1 MMENENVFSINEKEV
16 MDFYGLKGGLGKI
29 SLRSK
34 IFRSWLLHK
43 SAFSSIISSWI
54 IRLQRSRGVKIGEN
68 CHFSPYI
75 LIDLIYPSMISIGNN
90 VTIGSNTMIFAHYNP
105 TANKLLK
112 ENGYPRE
119 VKKVTINDGAVI
131 GPGSII
137 TMGTT
142 IGKNSIIGAGSVVSN
157 TIPDFSVALGNPARV
172 IKKINL

>member
-1 MMENENVFSINEKEV
+1 METDSISSINEKEV
-16 MDFYGLKGGLGKI
+16 MDFYELKGSFGRLGLRLKI
-29 SLRSK
+29 L
-34 IFRSWLLHK
+34 RSWLLHK
-43 SAFSSIISSWI
+43 SSFSSINSSWI
-54 IRLQRSRGVKIGEN
+54 VKLQRSRGVKIGKD
-68 CHFSPYI
+68 CHISPYV
-75 LIDLIYPSMISIGNN
+75 LIDLIYPSMVSIGNN

-105 TANKLLK
+105 TANKFLK

-119 VKKVTINDGAVI
+119 VKQVTINDGAVI

>member
-1 MMENENVFSINEKEV
+1 MENNSISSINEKEV
-16 MDFYGLKGGLGKI
+16 MEFYGLKGSFGRLGLRLKI
-29 SLRSK
+29 L
-34 IFRSWLLHK
+34 RSWLLHK
-43 SAFSSIISSWI
+43 SSFPSINSSWI
-54 IRLQRSRGVKIGEN
+54 IMLQRSRGVKIGKN
-68 CHFSPYI
+68 CHISPYV
-75 LIDLIYPSMISIGNN
+75 LIDLIYPSMVSIGNN

-157 TIPDFSVALGNPARV
+157 TIPDFSVAIGNPARV
-172 IKKINL
+172 VKKINL

>member
-1 MMENENVFSINEKEV
+1 MEHDSISSINEKEV
-16 MDFYGLKGGLGKI
+16 MNFYGLTGSLGRLK
-29 SLRSK
+29 LRSK
-34 IFRSWLLHK
+34 ILRSWILHK
-43 SAFSSIISSWI
+43 SAFSSINSSWVVK
-54 IRLQRSRGVKIGEN
+54 LQRSRGVKIGEN
-68 CHFSPYI
+68 CHFSPYV
-75 LIDLIYPSMISIGNN
+75 LIDLIYPGMIDIGNN

-119 VKKVTINDGAVI
+119 VKNVTINDGAVI

-157 TIPDFSVALGNPARV
+157 TIPDFSVAIGNPARV
-172 IKKINL
+172 IKKIER

>member
-1 MMENENVFSINEKEV
+1 MENDSISSINEKEV
-16 MDFYGLKGGLGKI
+16 MEFYGLKGSFGRLGLRLKI
-29 SLRSK
+29 L
-34 IFRSWLLHK
+34 RSWLLHK
-43 SAFSSIISSWI
+43 SSFPSINSSWV
-54 IRLQRSRGVKIGEN
+54 IRLQRSRGVKIGKN
-68 CHFSPYI
+68 CHISPYV
-75 LIDLIYPSMISIGNN
+75 LIDLIYPSMVSIGNN
-90 VTIGSNTMIFAHYNP
+90 VTIGSNTMIFARYNQ
-105 TANKLLK
+105 TANKFLK

-119 VKKVTINDGAVI
+119 VKNVTINDGAVI

>member
-1 MMENENVFSINEKEV
+1 MEPENISSINEKEV
-16 MDFYGLKGGLGKI
+16 MDFYGLTGGLGRLK
-29 SLRSK
+29 LRSK
-34 IFRSWLLHK
+34 ILRSWILHK
-43 SAFSSIISSWI
+43 SAFSSINSSWVVK
-54 IRLQRSRGVKIGEN
+54 LQRSRGVKIGKN
-68 CHFSPYI
+68 CHFSPYV
-75 LIDLIYPSMISIGNN
+75 LIDLIYPGMIDIGNN

-119 VKKVTINDGAVI
+119 VKKVSIDDGAVI

-142 IGKNSIIGAGSVVSN
+142 IGKNSIIGAGSIVSN

>member
-1 MMENENVFSINEKEV
+1 MEHDSISSINEKEV
-16 MDFYGLKGGLGKI
+16 MNFYGLTGSLGRLK
-29 SLRSK
+29 LRSK
-34 IFRSWLLHK
+34 ILRSWILHK
-43 SAFSSIISSWI
+43 SAFSSINSSWVVK
-54 IRLQRSRGVKIGEN
+54 LQRSRGVKIGKN
-68 CHFSPYI
+68 CHFSPYV
-75 LIDLIYPSMISIGNN
+75 LIDLIYPGMIDIGNN

-105 TANKLLK
+105 TSNKLLK

-119 VKKVTINDGAVI
+119 VKKVSIDDGAVI

-157 TIPDFSVALGNPARV
+157 TIPDFSVALGNPARI